1 MRKIILPPS
10 PASPKSYDGKFFIT
24 YLSDVGFAKC
34 YSEQHPQQFLTK
46 VPGALGGSA
55 QFLQTSFYAA
65 GTQEKE
71 QNQSVKISSSQT
83 CARQKFN
90 LYISTQPAPPTVAH
104 KLTRPTQSEQ
114 ASACFR

>member
-1 MRKIILPPS
+1 M
-10 PASPKSYDGKFFIT
+10 
-24 YLSDVGFAKC
+24 
-34 YSEQHPQQFLTK
+34 
-46 VPGALGGSA
+46 PGALGGSA

-65 GTQEKE
+65 GTQKKE
-71 QNQSVKISSSQT
+71 QSVQSVNISSSQT